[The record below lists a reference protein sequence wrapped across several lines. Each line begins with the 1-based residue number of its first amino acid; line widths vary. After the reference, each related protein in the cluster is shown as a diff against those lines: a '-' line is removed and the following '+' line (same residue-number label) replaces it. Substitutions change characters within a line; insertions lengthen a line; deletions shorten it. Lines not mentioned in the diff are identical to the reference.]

1 MLLIIIIGLSLEKS
15 LYILYYDSVV
25 IEDKGQFA
33 GTIFEK
39 EYITVFFI
47 NLDIITPN
55 NSFDK

>member
-33 GTIFEK
+33 VTIFEK